1 MDTLIVN
8 VPGRGTRGPSL
19 IRCTDGS
26 LSLGRGFQ
34 NDIVL
39 DDPFVAAEQLRFVR
53 DDRGW
58 TVTVLERTNPV
69 LLNGNPL
76 REPEAR
82 LTSGDQLTV
91 GRTDL
96 SVYDE
101 THPVDPPRRLAL
113 SSWLS
118 AHRVGPG
125 LALMVLFVGGGLDA
139 LVEFATQSTDL
150 DWQKHAYDV
159 VFSASFIA
167 VWAAVWALLGR
178 ALRHQ
183 PHYFAHLLVSAF
195 ASFAMTLL
203 LPLAAL
209 AEFISSS
216 ERIGELAT
224 FGVAILGLAVLL
236 GFNLFLATNL
246 RRTARVAVLFSV
258 CIAGLVY
265 LGSHH
270 EDETY
275 QAEPVYSALVLPP
288 LLHVTGERSIEDFI
302 NGVAPAPTDD

>member
-76 REPEAR
+76 REPGAR

-101 THPVDPPRRLAL
+101 THPVDPPRRLSRAGHGDPGRFGP
-113 SSWLS
+113 
-118 AHRVGPG
+118 AGPG
-125 LALMVLFVGGGLDA
+125 LCLRN
-139 LVEFATQSTDL
+139 
-150 DWQKHAYDV
+150 H
-159 VFSASFIA
+159 
-167 VWAAVWALLGR
+167 GR
-178 ALRHQ
+178 
-183 PHYFAHLLVSAF
+183 P
-195 ASFAMTLL
+195 
-203 LPLAAL
+203 
-209 AEFISSS
+209 
-216 ERIGELAT
+216 G
-224 FGVAILGLAVLL
+224 
-236 GFNLFLATNL
+236 
-246 RRTARVAVLFSV
+246 
-258 CIAGLVY
+258 
-265 LGSHH
+265 
-270 EDETY
+270 
-275 QAEPVYSALVLPP
+275 
-288 LLHVTGERSIEDFI
+288 TGEGTAGRLTSFHAI
-302 NGVAPAPTDD
+302 NTPEIPDGFGAGATLT

>member
-8 VPGRGTRGPSL
+8 VPGRGARGASL
-19 IRCTDGS
+19 IRSTDGN
-26 LSLGRGFQ
+26 LRLGRGFH

-53 DDRGW
+53 DDHSW
-58 TVTVLERTNPV
+58 YVEVLERTNPV
-69 LLNGNPL
+69 LLNGSPL
-76 REPEAR
+76 RDPRAR
-82 LTSGDQLTV
+82 LNSGDQITV

-101 THPVDPPRRLAL
+101 AHPVDPPRRLAF

-118 AHRVGPG
+118 AHRVGPW
-125 LALMVLFVGGGLDA
+125 LALMVLFVVGGLDA
-139 LVEFATQSTDL
+139 LAEFLTQSADL
-150 DWQKHAYDV
+150 DWQKPAYGV
-159 VFSASFIA
+159 LFSAAFIA

-183 PHYFAHLLVSAF
+183 PHYFAHLLVSALV
-195 ASFAMTLL
+195 SFGMTLL

-209 AEFISSS
+209 AEFASSS
-216 ERIGELAT
+216 EKLGEIAT
-224 FGVAILGLAVLL
+224 FGVAVLGLSVLL
-236 GFNLFLATNL
+236 GLNLFLATNL
-246 RRTARVAVLFSV
+246 RRTARTALLFSV
-258 CIAGLVY
+258 CVAGLVY

-270 EDETY
+270 EDAPF

-288 LLHVTGERSIEDFI
+288 FMHVTGERPIEDFI
-302 NGVAPAPTDD
+302 GSAAPAPADD